1 MDIHG
6 SQISF
11 EETNML
17 SNKYPT
23 MTCPLAALAVWQCTV
38 LRLKLPDREDTETMA
53 RASQSV
59 SPWSPEDCLQ
69 HQTVC
74 YRRDI
79 QKAVGISQIQITSE
93 THPATSESC
102 FQILLKWSHHSIASG
117 DSTCVTCAKF
127 GLNQHDL
134 FYSYEDLSAYVH
146 CLP

>member
-1 MDIHG
+1 MDRKSALKKPTCCRTSIQQWLVHWQLLQCDNVLFWG
-6 SQISF
+6 WSF
-11 EETNML
+11 LIGKTRKPWL
-17 SNKYPT
+17 T
-23 MTCPLAALAVWQCTV
+23 LANRCSRGVQ
-38 LRLKLPDREDTETMA
+38 
-53 RASQSV
+53 
-59 SPWSPEDCLQ
+59 EDCLQ

-79 QKAVGISQIQITSE
+79 QKTVGISQIQITSE

-102 FQILLKWSHHSIASG
+102 FQILLKWSNHSIASG

-134 FYSYEDLSAYVH
+134 FYSHEDLSAYVH